1 MSLTMPAEWEKHERT
16 WMSWPPNNYLLGESD
31 EEAELTRTTWANVA
45 NAIVKYEPVT
55 VLATSDQIELARNYL
70 HPSIEIVEAELTR
83 TTWANVANE
92 IVKYEPVTV
101 LATSDQIELARNYLH
116 PSIEIVEAELND
128 AWLRDN
134 GPTFAKSETG
144 ELVAINWIF
153 NGWGNQPWASFDK
166 DQLTAGF
173 IGKLTGAKVLDSDL
187 INEGGGIHVN
197 GAGVVL
203 LTETVQLGEGR
214 NSSWSKQEVEAEINA
229 KLGTSK
235 VIWVKRGLTRD
246 YDGFGTRGHIDIV
259 ACFASEN
266 VILYHDQQDS
276 SHPDFEVSKEVKA
289 TLEAA
294 GDFQLIAIPAPKV
307 LRDKEG
313 FVDYSYINHYIANGA
328 VILCSFDDP
337 NDQVA
342 KTILEKAYPNR
353 EIVLVD
359 AKQIFANGGGIHCI
373 TQQQPA

>member
-1 MSLTMPAEWEKHERT
+1 
-16 WMSWPPNNYLLGESD
+16 MSWPPNNYLLGDSS

-70 HPSIEIVEAELTR
+70 HPSIEIVEAEL
-83 TTWANVANE
+83 
-92 IVKYEPVTV
+92 
-101 LATSDQIELARNYLH
+101 
-116 PSIEIVEAELND
+116 ND

-134 GPTFAKSETG
+134 GPTFSKSETG
-144 ELVAINWIF
+144 ELVAVNWIF
-153 NGWGNQPWASFDK
+153 NGWGNQPWAEFDK
-166 DQLTAGF
+166 DSQTASF
-173 IGKLTGAKVLDSDL
+173 IAKLAGSKVIESKL

-197 GAGVVL
+197 GSGVVL

-214 NSSWSKQEVEAEINA
+214 NSSWSKQEVEAEIHE
-229 KLGTSK
+229 KLGTDK
-235 VIWVKRGLTRD
+235 AIWIKRGLTRD

-266 VILYHDQQDS
+266 VILYHDQQDP
-276 SHPDFEVSKEVKA
+276 SHPDFEVSKEVKS

-294 GDFQLIAIPAPKV
+294 GSYELIAIPAPKV
-307 LRDKEG
+307 LSDVEG
-313 FVDYSYINHYIANGA
+313 FVDYSYINHYIVNGA

-337 NDQVA
+337 NDEVA
-342 KTILEKAYPNR
+342 KSILEKVYPGR
-353 EIVLVD
+353 DIVLVD
-359 AKQIFANGGGIHCI
+359 AKRIFANGGGIHCI

>member
-1 MSLTMPAEWEKHERT
+1 
-16 WMSWPPNNYLLGESD
+16 MSWPPNNYLLGESD

-45 NAIVKYEPVT
+45 NAIVRYEPVT
-55 VLATSDQIELARNYL
+55 VLATTDQL
-70 HPSIEIVEAELTR
+70 EI
-83 TTWANVANE
+83 
-92 IVKYEPVTV
+92 
-101 LATSDQIELARNYLH
+101 ARNYLH

-134 GPTFAKSETG
+134 GPTFAKSENG
-144 ELVAINWIF
+144 ELVAVNWIF
-153 NGWGNQPWASFDK
+153 NGWGNQSWASFDK
-166 DQLTAGF
+166 DQLTASF
-173 IGKLTGAKVLDSDL
+173 IGKLTGSEVVNSKL

-214 NSSWSKQEVEAEINA
+214 NSTWSKQEVEDEIHA

-235 VIWVKRGLTRD
+235 AIWVKRGLTRD

-266 VILYHDQQDS
+266 VILYHDQQDPA
-276 SHPDFEVSKEVKA
+276 HPDFEVSKEVRA

-294 GDFQLIAIPAPKV
+294 GDYELVAVPAPTA
-307 LRDKEG
+307 LRDDEG
-313 FVDYSYINHYIANGA
+313 FVDYSYINHYIVNGA

-337 NDQVA
+337 NDEVA
-342 KTILEKAYPNR
+342 KKIMERVYPGR

-359 AKQIFANGGGIHCI
+359 ARQIFANGGGIHCI